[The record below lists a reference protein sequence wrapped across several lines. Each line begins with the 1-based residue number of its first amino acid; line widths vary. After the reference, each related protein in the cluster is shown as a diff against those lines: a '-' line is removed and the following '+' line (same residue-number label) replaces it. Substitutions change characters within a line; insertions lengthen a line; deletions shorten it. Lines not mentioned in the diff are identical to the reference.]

1 MESVKFLHVE
11 SGIREHFAC
20 GIRNLGL
27 WNPEYCSRNP
37 GIPITIEIQKPSST
51 DKDWADL
58 HLFQTRFVI
67 RWENKRDGD
76 ITMPL
81 SLESIGSAG
90 YMDH

>member
-1 MESVKFLHVE
+1 M
-11 SGIREHFAC
+11 
-20 GIRNLGL
+20 
-27 WNPEYCSRNP
+27 
-37 GIPITIEIQKPSST
+37 TIEIQNPSST

-81 SLESIGSAG
+81 SQKSIGSAG